1 MLGRP
6 RSAWAL
12 WHVAHAAARFRYTG
26 TRAMA
31 EARIYPPSDQR
42 IAEARR
48 AGHVPRS
55 SFVVFS
61 ALLAGS
67 SLGAHVW
74 ADGFLGRLGALWR
87 DLLEQSAR
95 GKMPEASQVLLERVP
110 QTVWPLLAL
119 LSAIFALAVA
129 FGFLTQG
136 SARLL
141 PLQRRRRSFS
151 RLAAPRVSKLLWC
164 VLLSFLA

>member
-31 EARIYPPSDQR
+31 EARTYPPSDQR

-55 SFVVFS
+55 SFVGFT
-61 ALLAGS
+61 ALLAGLS
-67 SLGAHVW
+67 WGLDAWGE
-74 ADGFLGRLGALWR
+74 GFLGRLGALWR
-87 DLLEQSAR
+87 DLLEQLAR
-95 GKMPEASQVLLERVP
+95 GQTPEASQVLLERVP
-110 QTVWPLLAL
+110 QTLWPLLAVL
-119 LSAIFALAVA
+119 AGIFVLAVA
-129 FGFLTQG
+129 LVFVAQG
-136 SARLL
+136 SAR
-141 PLQRRRRSFS
+141 
-151 RLAAPRVSKLLWC
+151 
-164 VLLSFLA
+164 